1 MGVAVGIDY
10 GIKRTGIAIT
20 DFDQIIASPYK
31 TISTHRL
38 DEFIQGIISNTK
50 IVFFVIGMPV
60 NLNNEITDI
69 TPHVKG
75 FINRFEKQ
83 YPDIPIHQVDERF
96 TSKISKRIIQAS
108 GIKKNARRNK
118 ALVDKISASIL
129 LQEFIDRKN

>member
-50 IVFFVIGMPV
+50 IVFLPFSFFG
-60 NLNNEITDI
+60 LRDF
-69 TPHVKG
+69 
-75 FINRFEKQ
+75 FIK
-83 YPDIPIHQVDERF
+83 Y
-96 TSKISKRIIQAS
+96 
-108 GIKKNARRNK
+108 
-118 ALVDKISASIL
+118 
-129 LQEFIDRKN
+129 

>member
-1 MGVAVGIDY
+1 MYGSSCGIDY

-38 DEFIQGIISNTK
+38 DEFIQDHFKYK

-60 NLNNEITDI
+60 NLNNGTDV

-96 TSKISKRIIQAS
+96 TSKISKNYSSVR
-108 GIKKNARRNK
+108 IKKNAEEIK
-118 ALVDKISASIL
+118 L
-129 LQEFIDRKN
+129 

>member
-60 NLNNEITDI
+60 NLNNEITDV

-83 YPDIPIHQVDERF
+83 Y
-96 TSKISKRIIQAS
+96 
-108 GIKKNARRNK
+108 
-118 ALVDKISASIL
+118 
-129 LQEFIDRKN
+129 